1 MINITKKTRGELAL
15 FLASLMW
22 GLTFPFVRIIIQEI
36 SPLQLVFLRGIIAA
50 LIFLPFIILIK
61 NNRNHVFKLLPYGV
75 ILGALYFTSYYSQ
88 SVGLETISSGRSAFI
103 TNLSVIFVPLL
114 SPFFKR
120 GMPSRHDIVS
130 CLIAMGGIYFLTN
143 PLSESGLKIGDFYTL
158 ITAIAFSFQVHILQ
172 HAYEKNPM
180 GLIYA
185 FWQVAFIAIFASI
198 FMPIAHVNIT
208 SMPSST
214 MGIIALIYLG
224 VIAMVLTTWLQTR
237 YQGYTTPERAA
248 VIYIVEPVFACIFGY
263 ILLNE
268 TMTIANLIGGLLI
281 IIAVFWNYII
291 KFIKSY
297 RIRRT

>member
-1 MINITKKTRGELAL
+1 
-15 FLASLMW
+15 
-22 GLTFPFVRIIIQEI
+22 
-36 SPLQLVFLRGIIAA
+36 
-50 LIFLPFIILIK
+50 
-61 NNRNHVFKLLPYGV
+61 
-75 ILGALYFTSYYSQ
+75 
-88 SVGLETISSGRSAFI
+88 
-103 TNLSVIFVPLL
+103 
-114 SPFFKR
+114 
-120 GMPSRHDIVS
+120 
-130 CLIAMGGIYFLTN
+130 
-143 PLSESGLKIGDFYTL
+143 
-158 ITAIAFSFQVHILQ
+158 
-172 HAYEKNPM
+172 
-180 GLIYA
+180 
-185 FWQVAFIAIFASI
+185 
-198 FMPIAHVNIT
+198 
-208 SMPSST
+208 